1 MMNRAEAE
9 DFVYKSY
16 VKAEKHQDYHAK
28 DSVKRRPDLT
38 RDIIRQK
45 AGTPCAVVTGSKG
58 KGSVATMIS
67 QILQSRYTV
76 GLMTSPHLV
85 DFCERFKVNGINIS
99 DEVFA
104 EHISLIQEEI
114 DRIDAQIPEDVC
126 VSPMGIQADLGLAY
140 FNAKHTDF
148 NVFECGK
155 GAQYD
160 DVNNIKHD
168 YAIINRIF
176 PEHTRELGETLEDIA
191 ADKAHV
197 INGEQKCVYVAKQK
211 PDVMEIISGRA
222 EKFRVPL
229 KIYGR
234 DFWAENITYS
244 NQGMKFNVVVGD
256 IKYTDIIVPLLG
268 EHQAEN
274 CALAMALC
282 KDVLGEV
289 DIVSVREKLS
299 EIDWPGRM
307 EVISTDPFMMID
319 ACINSASCRNVKDVL
334 SHLHIESPT
343 VIIGI
348 PNDKD
353 YAGVIRE
360 MNAVADRILLTGSQN
375 PHYVFTDEQCVVM
388 RKENIQT
395 VWTNSVEEAIHKAIE
410 FGKPVMMLGTTSVVA
425 EVKKLQVLHMI

>member
-16 VKAEKHQDYHAK
+16 LKAEKYQDYHVR
-28 DSVKRRPDLT
+28 DSAKRRPGLT
-38 RDIIRQK
+38 REIIRQK

-58 KGSVATMIS
+58 KGSVSVMIS
-67 QILQSRYTV
+67 QILQSQYTV
-76 GLMTSPHLV
+76 GLMTSPHLI

-99 DEVFA
+99 AVEFT
-104 EHISLIQEEI
+104 EYMSLIKEEI

-126 VSPMGIQADLGLAY
+126 VSPMGIQAVLGLSY
-140 FNAKHTDF
+140 FNARHTDF

-168 YAIINRIF
+168 YAVINSIF
-176 PEHTRELGETLEDIA
+176 LEHTRELGETLEDIA

-197 INGEQKCVYVAKQK
+197 ITGEQKCVYVAEQK
-211 PDVMEIISGRA
+211 PGAMEVIGRRA
-222 EKFRVPL
+222 KKFRVPL

-244 NQGMKFNVVVGD
+244 NQGMKFDVVIGD
-256 IKYTDIIVPLLG
+256 IKYTNIIVPLLG

-289 DIVSVREKLS
+289 DIVAAREKLS
-299 EIDWPGRM
+299 ETEWPGRM
-307 EVISTDPFMMID
+307 EVISADPFMMLD

-334 SHLHIESPT
+334 SHLHIEEAT

-360 MNAVADRILLTGSQN
+360 MNAVAGKILLTESQN
-375 PHYVFTDEQCVVM
+375 PHYIFTDEQCAVM
-388 RKENIQT
+388 EKENIQT
-395 VWTNSVEEAIHKAIE
+395 VWTNSVEAAIDKAKE
-410 FGKPVMMLGTTSVVA
+410 LEKPVIILGTTSVVA
-425 EVKKLQVLHMI
+425 EVKKLQLSHVI

>member
-99 DEVFA
+99 DEEFA

-126 VSPMGIQADLGLAY
+126 VSPMGIQADLCLAY

-160 DVNNIKHD
+160 DVNNVKHD

-211 PDVMEIISGRA
+211 PGIMEIISGRA

-307 EVISTDPFMMID
+307 EVISTDPFMMLD

-375 PHYVFTDEQCVVM
+375 PHYVFTDEQCAVM
-388 RKENIQT
+388 SKENIQT
-395 VWTNSVEEAIHKAIE
+395 VWTNSVEEAIHKAKE
-410 FGKPVMMLGTTSVVA
+410 FGKPVMILGTTSVVA
-425 EVKKLQVLHMI
+425 EVKKLQLSRVI